1 MKQRESCAQII
12 IRLTWFLTLAG
23 VLAGCSGLPPYE
35 SDLPANLNVK
45 TRLSSPFLLH
55 TAPLAGTFEADMHV
69 NSVDR
74 RCQKNYRGSVKLGN
88 AAVMVGIPAGQPSY
102 LVFEFSGRSFLTR
115 GTASSSTYA
124 TLLTP
129 RSGYQYD
136 VDVAYADKM
145 YSITVYER
153 DPRGGPRREIE
164 RRPFSACKPN

>member
-1 MKQRESCAQII
+1 MQTTIK
-12 IRLTWFLTLAG
+12 LVWFLAFAG
-23 VLAGCSGLPPYE
+23 ALAGCSGLPPYE
-35 SDLPANLNVK
+35 DKFPANLNVK
-45 TRLSSPFLLH
+45 ARLSSPLLLH
-55 TAPLAGTFEADMHV
+55 TAPLAGTFDADMHV
-69 NSVDR
+69 TSVDR
-74 RCQKNYRGSVKLGN
+74 HCQKNYRGSVKLGS
-88 AAVMVGIPAGQPSY
+88 AAVSIGIPADQPSY

-136 VDVAYADKM
+136 VDVAYADEM

-153 DPRGGPRREIE
+153 NPRGGPRREIE

>member
-1 MKQRESCAQII
+1 MQII
-12 IRLTWFLTLAG
+12 IKLVWFLTFAG
-23 VLAGCSGLPPYE
+23 VLAGCSGLPRYE

-45 TRLSSPFLLH
+45 ARLSSPLLLH
-55 TAPLAGTFEADMHV
+55 TAPLAGTFDADMHV
-69 NSVDR
+69 TSVDR
-74 RCQKNYRGSVKLGN
+74 RCQKNYRGSVKLGS
-88 AAVMVGIPAGQPSY
+88 AAVRVGIPDDQPSY

-136 VDVAYADKM
+136 VDVAYADEM
-145 YSITVYER
+145 YGITVYER
-153 DPRGGPRREIE
+153 NPRSGLRREVE